1 MSNTANIPAPA
12 LPGQLPV
19 AGTAYGLGIGPGEP
33 DLITLKAYNI
43 LQKADVIA
51 YPALEDGASLARQ
64 IIAPHLAG
72 NSQND
77 RIEIAIRITMG
88 EPADPIYDQAA
99 LEIGE
104 HLKAGKSVAVLC
116 EGDPFFYGSFMYL
129 FGRLAEAG
137 HPVQTVPGVSSMM
150 ACAAQLGAP
159 LAAKNDVLQVIPG
172 PLSEDRLRAQLGN
185 TDAAAIIKLGRHF
198 PKVRKVIEEL
208 GLTDRARYIERA
220 TLETQKMIPLGDLPI
235 DATAPYFS
243 MILIHRRG
251 DAWR

>member
-1 MSNTANIPAPA
+1 MTRAEFASADA
-12 LPGQLPV
+12 QSHPV

-51 YPALEDGASLARQ
+51 YPALEDGVSLARQ
-64 IIAPHLAG
+64 IVDPHIPKG
-72 NSQND
+72 
-77 RIEIAIRITMG
+77 RIEIAIRIAMG
-88 EPADPIYDQAA
+88 KPADPVYDAA
-99 LEIGE
+99 AIEIGE
-104 HLKAGKSVAVLC
+104 HLAAGKTVAVLC

-129 FGRLAEAG
+129 YGRLADAG
-137 HPVQTVPGVSSMM
+137 HPVHTVPGVSSMM

-172 PLSEDRLRAQLGN
+172 PLDKDRLRAQLAD

-198 PKVRKVIEEL
+198 AKVREVINEL

-220 TLETQKMIPLGDLPI
+220 TLDSQKMVPLADLPA

>member
-1 MSNTANIPAPA
+1 MSSAENPATP
-12 LPGQLPV
+12 LPE

-51 YPALEDGASLARQ
+51 YPALEDGVSLARQ
-64 IIAPHLAG
+64 IVDPHIPEG
-72 NSQND
+72 
-77 RIEIAIRITMG
+77 RIEIAIRIEMG
-88 EPADPIYDQAA
+88 KSADPIYDAA
-99 LEIGE
+99 AIEIGT
-104 HLKAGKSVAVLC
+104 HLADGKTVAVLC

-137 HPVQTVPGVSSMM
+137 HPVKTVPGVSSMM

-172 PLSEDRLRAQLGN
+172 PLDADRLRKQLAD

-198 PKVRKVIEEL
+198 AKVRGVIDEL

-220 TLETQKMIPLGDLPI
+220 TLETQKMVPLGELPR
-235 DATAPYFS
+235 DAKAPYFS

>member
-1 MSNTANIPAPA
+1 MSSAEFPSAES
-12 LPGQLPV
+12 LPV

-51 YPALEDGASLARQ
+51 YPALEDGVSLARQ
-64 IIAPHLAG
+64 IVDPHIPEG
-72 NSQND
+72 
-77 RIEIAIRITMG
+77 RIEIAIRIEMG
-88 EPADPIYDQAA
+88 KPADPIYDAA
-99 LEIGE
+99 AIEIGKY
-104 HLKAGKSVAVLC
+104 LAMGKSVAVLC

-129 FGRLAEAG
+129 FGRLADAG
-137 HPVQTVPGVSSMM
+137 HPVKTVPGVSSMM

-172 PLSEDRLRAQLGN
+172 PLDADRLREQLAN

-198 PKVRKVIEEL
+198 AKVRGVINEL

-220 TLETQKMIPLGDLPI
+220 TLETQKMVPLADLPA
-235 DATAPYFS
+235 DAKAPYFS

>member
-1 MSNTANIPAPA
+1 MTVKAGNTA
-12 LPGQLPV
+12 PV
-19 AGTAYGLGIGPGEP
+19 TQKGAAYGLGIGPGEA
-33 DLITLKAYNI
+33 DLITLKAYKI
-43 LQKADVIA
+43 LQEADVIA

-64 IIAPHLAG
+64 IVAPHMPEG
-72 NSQND
+72 
-77 RIEIAIRITMG
+77 RIEIAIRIPMG
-88 EPADPIYDQAA
+88 QPADRIYDAAA
-99 LEIGE
+99 LEIGD
-104 HLKAGKSVAVLC
+104 HLRAGRTVAVLC

-137 HPVQTVPGVSSMM
+137 FPVQSIPGVSSMM

-172 PLSEDRLRAQLGN
+172 PLPAERLKSQLAD

-198 PKVRKVIEEL
+198 AKVRQVINEL

-220 TLETQKMIPLGDLPI
+220 TLDSQKMVPLADLPD

-251 DAWR
+251 DAWK

>member
-1 MSNTANIPAPA
+1 MTRADSPASDG
-12 LPGQLPV
+12 LLV

-43 LQKADVIA
+43 LQQADVIA
-51 YPALEDGASLARQ
+51 YPALEDGVSLARQ
-64 IIAPHLAG
+64 IVDPHIPEG
-72 NSQND
+72 
-77 RIEIAIRITMG
+77 RIEIAIRIEMG
-88 EPADPIYDQAA
+88 KPADPVYDAA
-99 LEIGE
+99 ARALGT
-104 HLKAGKSVAVLC
+104 HLAAGKTVAVLC

-137 HPVQTVPGVSSMM
+137 YPVKTVPGVSSMM

-159 LAAKNDVLQVIPG
+159 LAARNDVLQVIPG
-172 PLSEDRLRAQLGN
+172 PLDAERLRTQLAN

-198 PKVRKVIEEL
+198 AKVRDVINAL

-220 TLETQKMIPLGDLPI
+220 TLETQKMVPLADLPP
-235 DATAPYFS
+235 DAKAPYFS

>member
-1 MSNTANIPAPA
+1 MTASKSTNANASAP
-12 LPGQLPV
+12 V
-19 AGTAYGLGIGPGEP
+19 TTKGTAYGLGIGPGEA
-33 DLITLKAYNI
+33 DLLTLKAYKI
-43 LQKADVIA
+43 LQEADVIA

-64 IIAPHLAG
+64 IIAPHMPEG
-72 NSQND
+72 
-77 RIEIAIRITMG
+77 RTEIAIRIPMG
-88 EPADPIYDQAA
+88 QPADRIYDAAA

-104 HLKAGKSVAVLC
+104 HLRAGRTVAVLC

-129 FGRLAEAG
+129 YGRLAKAG
-137 HPVQTVPGVSSMM
+137 FPVQTVPGVSSMM

-172 PLSEDRLRAQLGN
+172 PLPAERLKAQLAD

-198 PKVRKVIEEL
+198 AKVRQVIAEL

-220 TLETQKMIPLGDLPI
+220 TLDSQKMVPLGDLPD

-251 DAWR
+251 DAWK

>member
-1 MSNTANIPAPA
+1 MSSAEYPSAES
-12 LPGQLPV
+12 LPV

-51 YPALEDGASLARQ
+51 YPALEDGVSLARQ
-64 IIAPHLAG
+64 IVDPHIPEG
-72 NSQND
+72 
-77 RIEIAIRITMG
+77 RIEIAIRIEMG
-88 EPADPIYDQAA
+88 KPADPIYDAA
-99 LEIGE
+99 AIEIGK
-104 HLKAGKSVAVLC
+104 HLADGKSVAVLC

-137 HPVQTVPGVSSMM
+137 HPVKTVPGVSSMM

-172 PLSEDRLRAQLGN
+172 PLDADRLREQLAK

-198 PKVRKVIEEL
+198 AKVREVINEL

-220 TLETQKMIPLGDLPI
+220 TLETQKMVPLADLPA
-235 DATAPYFS
+235 DAKAPYFS

>member
-1 MSNTANIPAPA
+1 MSKAE
-12 LPGQLPV
+12 LPSAEGLL
-19 AGTAYGLGIGPGEP
+19 AGGTAYGLGIGPGEP
-33 DLITLKAYNI
+33 DLITLKAYHI

-51 YPALEDGASLARQ
+51 YPALEDGVSLARQ
-64 IIAPHLAG
+64 IVAPHIPEG
-72 NSQND
+72 
-77 RIEIAIRITMG
+77 RTEIAIRIAMG
-88 EPADPIYDQAA
+88 QPADPVYDAA
-99 LEIGE
+99 AIELGH
-104 HLKAGKSVAVLC
+104 HLSAGKTVAVLC

-137 HPVQTVPGVSSMM
+137 HPVKTVPGVSSMM

-172 PLSEDRLRAQLGN
+172 PLDAERLREQLVK

-198 PKVRKVIEEL
+198 AKVRSVIDEL

-220 TLETQKMIPLGDLPI
+220 TLETQKIVPLGDLPD

>member
-1 MSNTANIPAPA
+1 MSSAELPAERLPAP
-12 LPGQLPV
+12 
-19 AGTAYGLGIGPGEP
+19 GTAYGLGIGPGEP

-51 YPALEDGASLARQ
+51 YPALEDGVSLARQ
-64 IIAPHLAG
+64 IVDPHIPEG
-72 NSQND
+72 
-77 RIEIAIRITMG
+77 RIEIAIRIEMG
-88 EPADPIYDQAA
+88 KPADPIYDAA
-99 LEIGE
+99 AIEIGK
-104 HLKAGKSVAVLC
+104 HLADGKTVAVLC

-137 HPVQTVPGVSSMM
+137 HPVKTVPGVSSMM

-172 PLSEDRLRAQLGN
+172 PLEADRLREQLAK

-198 PKVRKVIEEL
+198 AKVRDVIDEL

-220 TLETQKMIPLGDLPI
+220 TLETQKMVPLGELPS
-235 DATAPYFS
+235 DAKAPYFS

>member
-1 MSNTANIPAPA
+1 MTATAGNSAPVTQKGA
-12 LPGQLPV
+12 
-19 AGTAYGLGIGPGEP
+19 AYGLGIGPGEA
-33 DLITLKAYNI
+33 DLITLKAYKI
-43 LQKADVIA
+43 LQEADVIA

-64 IIAPHLAG
+64 IVAPHMPKG
-72 NSQND
+72 
-77 RIEIAIRITMG
+77 RIEIAIRIPMG
-88 EPADPIYDQAA
+88 PPADSIYDAAA

-104 HLKAGKSVAVLC
+104 HLRAGRTVAVLC

-137 HPVQTVPGVSSMM
+137 FPVQSIPGVSSMM

-172 PLSEDRLRAQLGN
+172 PLPADRLKSQLAD

-198 PKVRKVIEEL
+198 AKVRQIIAEL

-220 TLETQKMIPLGDLPI
+220 TLDSQKMVPLGDLPD

-251 DAWR
+251 DAWK